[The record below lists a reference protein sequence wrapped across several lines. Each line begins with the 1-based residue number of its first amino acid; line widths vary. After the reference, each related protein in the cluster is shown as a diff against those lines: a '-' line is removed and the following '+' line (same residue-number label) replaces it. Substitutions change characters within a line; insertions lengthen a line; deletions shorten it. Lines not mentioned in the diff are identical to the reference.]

1 MGSGTS
7 AFILARELQLRGH
20 SVTVL
25 TDASL
30 RGNPEH
36 KSLAFDVR
44 YINDFEAFAT
54 GKAGF
59 AAALDDL
66 YKNIVTI
73 KPDIIHA
80 CNFMPMF
87 LLSIIKPL
95 LCEFPIVF
103 TFFNTPVLKK
113 RVAGYFSNHL
123 LDVQL
128 GRFVIEQDVYD
139 KTILGSKYYV
149 AAAQSLGA
157 NPDKI
162 RFSYL
167 PPDIQPFLSNN
178 SVKTDKAIVG
188 EISPKA
194 LERPYIILPSRI
206 TAQKGIIEAVRALDI
221 VNRKSTQ
228 RDGYNL
234 LLTGMACPFDQKY
247 ADRVWDEIRALNLQ
261 DRIIVPASRIKREHL
276 ASFYRESKM
285 VIIPSWYEGLGLSA
299 IEAQVLGV
307 VLAASDTVG
316 LNEVVRD
323 GFNGLTFSPRD
334 SKSLADCIL
343 RIDQGE
349 VDIDELTRN
358 AKLSAKRFSIDRH
371 LADIEACYR
380 EVLANKR

>member
-1 MGSGTS
+1 VGSGTS

-128 GRFVIEQDVYD
+128 GRFVIE
-139 KTILGSKYYV
+139 
-149 AAAQSLGA
+149 
-157 NPDKI
+157 
-162 RFSYL
+162 
-167 PPDIQPFLSNN
+167 
-178 SVKTDKAIVG
+178 
-188 EISPKA
+188 
-194 LERPYIILPSRI
+194 
-206 TAQKGIIEAVRALDI
+206 
-221 VNRKSTQ
+221 
-228 RDGYNL
+228 
-234 LLTGMACPFDQKY
+234 
-247 ADRVWDEIRALNLQ
+247 
-261 DRIIVPASRIKREHL
+261 
-276 ASFYRESKM
+276 
-285 VIIPSWYEGLGLSA
+285 
-299 IEAQVLGV
+299 
-307 VLAASDTVG
+307 
-316 LNEVVRD
+316 
-323 GFNGLTFSPRD
+323 
-334 SKSLADCIL
+334 
-343 RIDQGE
+343 
-349 VDIDELTRN
+349 
-358 AKLSAKRFSIDRH
+358 
-371 LADIEACYR
+371 
-380 EVLANKR
+380 